1 MCTRRPIPTLSPQ
14 LPALSTLSK
23 AKGGNKVAEAL
34 TGHVT
39 LRFLQLQR
47 RPRPARVWLAECRK
61 EVR

>member
-1 MCTRRPIPTLSPQ
+1 MPGPQAEGSRGSHVHQETYPTLSPQ

-39 LRFLQLQR
+39 LRFLQL
-47 RPRPARVWLAECRK
+47 
-61 EVR
+61 